1 MTSVI
6 IKKNMFSVLFE
17 EAEVEQAKSEQAK
30 SEQAK
35 SEQAKSEQ
43 AKSEQTQVRGF
54 FKGRNVVPLKKEV
67 KVTVKS
73 EKSQSANTPKSDTTK
88 FVVATTYLDHLHS
101 NRKASTSAS
110 TSDNKYTKACTRC
123 LLQQNGQYGVCTK
136 VNCSFAHSLDELKDR
151 ICRFDTRCKNNTCSY
166 KHSNETRVQWCSRT
180 KTCLPALPE
189 FETTPRSVAKQPVEY
204 AQFSEPVESTQFS
217 EPVEST
223 QFSEPVEYAQ
233 FSEPVEST
241 QFSEPVESAQFSEPV
256 FIKPNESS
264 VFTEPG
270 AFIEPV
276 KYHQLSNN
284 QPPEHVITVPSKEL
298 AEIAVKCLI
307 SQHIYNFRI
316 LIG

>member
-6 IKKNMFSVLFE
+6 IKKNIFSVLFE
-17 EAEVEQAKSEQAK
+17 EAEV
-30 SEQAK
+30 
-35 SEQAKSEQ
+35 EQAKSEQ

-73 EKSQSANTPKSDTTK
+73 EKSKSQSANTPKSDTTK

-101 NRKASTSAS
+101 NRKASTSASTSANTSAS

-151 ICRFDTRCKNNTCSY
+151 ICRFDTRCKNDTCSY
-166 KHSNETRVQWCSRT
+166 KHSNETRVQWSSRT

-189 FETTPRSVAKQPVEY
+189 FETTPRSVAKQPVE
-204 AQFSEPVESTQFS
+204 
-217 EPVEST
+217 
-223 QFSEPVEYAQ
+223 
-233 FSEPVEST
+233 
-241 QFSEPVESAQFSEPV
+241 SAQFSEPV
-256 FIKPNESS
+256 FIKPDESS

-284 QPPEHVITVPSKEL
+284 QAPEHVITVPSKEL

>member
-17 EAEVEQAKSEQAK
+17 EAEV
-30 SEQAK
+30 
-35 SEQAKSEQ
+35 EQAKSEQ

-217 EPVEST
+217 EPVES
-223 QFSEPVEYAQ
+223 
-233 FSEPVEST
+233 
-241 QFSEPVESAQFSEPV
+241 AQFSEPV

>member
-6 IKKNMFSVLFE
+6 IKKNIFSVLFE
-17 EAEVEQAKSEQAK
+17 EAEV
-30 SEQAK
+30 EQAK

-73 EKSQSANTPKSDTTK
+73 EKSKSQSANTPKSDTTK

-101 NRKASTSAS
+101 NRKASTSASTSANTSAS

-151 ICRFDTRCKNNTCSY
+151 ICRFDTRCKNDTCSY
-166 KHSNETRVQWCSRT
+166 KHSNETRVQWSSRT

-189 FETTPRSVAKQPVEY
+189 FETTPRSVAKQPVES
-204 AQFSEPVESTQFS
+204 AQFSEPVES
-217 EPVEST
+217 
-223 QFSEPVEYAQ
+223 AQ
-233 FSEPVEST
+233 FSEPVESA

-256 FIKPNESS
+256 FIKPDESS

-284 QPPEHVITVPSKEL
+284 QAPEHVITVPSKEL